1 MIETIKTVLENTQ
14 NRTPMV
20 HSITNNVTI
29 NDCANIILAAG
40 GTAIMAQDEREVE
53 DHGLYATLSLLSVPF
68 WAVRAQEAMLR
79 AAKIARQNGNPV
91 VLDPVA
97 AGASTLRREM
107 CSRLLSEN
115 LVSVI
120 RGNASE
126 VRALAAG
133 AEQETGV
140 EASALDSVT
149 EDNLQESAAW
159 LRSFSRRTGAVVMLT
174 GAMDVITDGTRTA
187 VVRGGSAYLRRI
199 TGAGCMLTSLT
210 GVYCGANP
218 DILLEAAVTAS
229 EVMKHCGETAEARVR
244 KEMEGTASFRTRLID
259 AVSLLNADELTPNL
273 CLQIL

>member
-1 MIETIKTVLENTQ
+1 MREQLKKVIESTVSH
-14 NRTPMV
+14 RPMT
-20 HSITNNVTI
+20 HCITNPVTV

-53 DHGLYATLSLLSVPF
+53 EITAHAQSLVLNMG
-68 WAVRAQEAMLR
+68 AVRAQEAMLR
-79 AAKIARQNGNPV
+79 AARTAKKLGHPV
-91 VLDPVA
+91 ILDPVA
-97 AGASTLRREM
+97 AGASRLRGDM
-107 CSRLLSEN
+107 CARLLAEG
-115 LVSVI
+115 LISVI

-133 AEQETGV
+133 AGQESGV
-140 EASALDSVT
+140 EADLHDQIN
-149 EDNLQESAAW
+149 EHNLAKSAAW
-159 LRSFSRRTGAVVMLT
+159 LRDFARRTGTVVQLT
-174 GAMDVITDGTRTA
+174 GAIDVITDGKRTA
-187 VVRGGSAYLRRI
+187 VLSGGSELLRRI

-210 GVYCGANP
+210 GVYCGAVP
-218 DILLEAAVTAS
+218 DKLLEAAVTAS

>member
-1 MIETIKTVLENTQ
+1 MIDTIKAVLENTQ

-40 GTAIMAQDEREVE
+40 GAAILAQDGREVE
-53 DHGLYATLSLLSVPF
+53 EITSHAQALVINMG
-68 WAVRAQEAMLR
+68 AVRAQEAMLR
-79 AAKIARQNGNPV
+79 AAKIAKRNGRPV

-120 RGNASE
+120 RGNAS
-126 VRALAAG
+126 
-133 AEQETGV
+133 
-140 EASALDSVT
+140 

>member
-1 MIETIKTVLENTQ
+1 MIDTIKAVLENTQ

-53 DHGLYATLSLLSVPF
+53 EVTSHAQALVLNMG
-68 WAVRAQEAMLR
+68 AVRAQEAMLR
-79 AAKIARQNGNPV
+79 AAKIAKRNGRPV

-218 DILLEAAVTAS
+218 YIFLESSVTAA
-229 EVMKHCGETAEARVR
+229 ELMNQFGETAEARVR

>member
-1 MIETIKTVLENTQ
+1 MIQSIKTVLENTQ

-53 DHGLYATLSLLSVPF
+53 EITSHAQALVLNMG
-68 WAVRAQEAMLR
+68 AVRAQEAMLR
-79 AAKIARQNGNPV
+79 AAKIAKLNGRPV

-107 CSRLLSEN
+107 CARLLCEN

-218 DILLEAAVTAS
+218 NTLLEAAVTAS

-259 AVSLLNADELTPNL
+259 AVSLLDADELTSKL
-273 CLQIL
+273 CLQML

>member
-1 MIETIKTVLENTQ
+1 MIDTIKAVLENTQ

-53 DHGLYATLSLLSVPF
+53 EITSHAQALVINMG
-68 WAVRAQEAMLR
+68 AVRAQEAMLR
-79 AAKIARQNGNPV
+79 AAKIAKRNGRPV

-159 LRSFSRRTGAVVMLT
+159 LRSFSRRS
-174 GAMDVITDGTRTA
+174 GTRRQCVSA
-187 VVRGGSAYLRRI
+187 ADHRRRLYAHLAGRRVLRCESRYIVRSRSHGIGGDEALRRNSR
-199 TGAGCMLTSLT
+199 GAC
-210 GVYCGANP
+210 A
-218 DILLEAAVTAS
+218 
-229 EVMKHCGETAEARVR
+229 
-244 KEMEGTASFRTRLID
+244 
-259 AVSLLNADELTPNL
+259 
-273 CLQIL
+273 

>member
-1 MIETIKTVLENTQ
+1 
-14 NRTPMV
+14 MV

-53 DHGLYATLSLLSVPF
+53 EITSHAQALVINMG
-68 WAVRAQEAMLR
+68 AVRAQEAMLR
-79 AAKIARQNGNPV
+79 AAKIAKRNGCPV